1 MFITKTITSA
11 QDELSE
17 VSGPDAWLCV
27 QGFNLSPLGH
37 ISLESSTPYS
47 QYPDTDEYCRKCLTF
62 ISNKDFEMYT
72 SRVSAH

>member
-1 MFITKTITSA
+1 MMKAITSA

-17 VSGPDAWLCV
+17 VSGLDAWFCV

-37 ISLESSTPYS
+37 ISLDSSTPYS
-47 QYPDTDEYCRKCLTF
+47 QDPDIDEYYRNSLTF
-62 ISNKDFEMYT
+62 ISNKDFEVYT